1 MATKKKA
8 DKKTKSKQATSN
20 DLDAICEVF
29 RTMDG
34 RDFIALQPSS
44 ERSTQSAGHEDAA
57 EVAHERK
64 MKKPSYVFW
73 HAQSHEDA
81 FDARGMLVKDL
92 YLHWGGD
99 HAKVRRKLQCIRAPY
114 ALESS
119 DDDSAFIIHP
129 PLAALAA
136 VDDEAAV
143 RGRLKQCK
151 DESYSEA
158 TESWLHDVIARSAP
172 SCTLQALACLL
183 ELASKQS
190 KSKSKRTRLIRAAE
204 IERVANDWEALALAA
219 ENQRKA
225 AAAALEV
232 LDGGDAEQKEL
243 VLAQCVRHSNDA
255 FRYAAVDDMARK
267 PSRSAPQALR
277 RLVAD
282 PTVGNW
288 ALLTL
293 IRAEAALTQKS
304 EMAVGLSLA
313 EDATIL
319 EHHRD
324 YALYTAAKNVD
335 GAKGDGTLGCLLV
348 AEDERH
354 SRSLRK
360 RALASAVDLLSS
372 ALEYSN
378 AQAKELLAPQLKQAK
393 HIHALGLELPAE
405 QKKQLEAWA

>member
-1 MATKKKA
+1 MPTKKKA
-8 DKKTKSKQATSN
+8 TKKTENQQSKTN
-20 DLDAICEVF
+20 DLDAICEFF

-44 ERSTQSAGHEDAA
+44 ERSTQSAGHEDATD
-57 EVAHERK
+57 VAHDRK

-81 FDARGMLVKDL
+81 FDARGMLIKDL

-99 HAKVRRKLQCIRAPY
+99 HAKVRRNLQKIRAPY
-114 ALESS
+114 VLESS
-119 DDDSAFIIHP
+119 DDESAFIIHP
-129 PLAALAA
+129 PLFALAA

-143 RGRLKQCK
+143 RSRLKQCK
-151 DESYSEA
+151 DEGYSEA
-158 TESWLHDVIARSAP
+158 TEGWLHDVIARSAP

-183 ELASKQS
+183 ELEKKQS
-190 KSKSKRTRLIRAAE
+190 KPKRLVRAAE
-204 IERVANDWEALALAA
+204 VERVANDWEALALAA

-255 FRYAAVDDMARK
+255 FRYAAIDDMARK
-267 PSRSAPQALR
+267 PSSSAPQALR

-282 PTVGNW
+282 ATVGNW

-324 YALYTAAKNVD
+324 YALYTAAKDVD
-335 GAKGDGTLGCLLV
+335 GAKGDGTLGCLIV

-393 HIHALGLELPAE
+393 QIHALGLELPAE
-405 QKKQLEAWA
+405 RKKQLEAWA